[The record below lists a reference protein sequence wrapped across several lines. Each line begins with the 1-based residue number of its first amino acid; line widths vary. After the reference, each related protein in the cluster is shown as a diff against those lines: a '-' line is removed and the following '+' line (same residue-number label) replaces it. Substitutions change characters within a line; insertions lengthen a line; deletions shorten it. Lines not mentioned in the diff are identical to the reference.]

1 MIRPLLLAAALA
13 SSAAM
18 AQAPR
23 TTTTISIA
31 QADTMMAA
39 AVKEAEARKVALA
52 IVVVDE
58 AGRIVLARRMD
69 GALPHAFEL
78 AKRKAMTAALIRAS
92 TTAAQ
97 EGFAKGD
104 HTLLAIDNMLPIA
117 GGLPVKHGARTIGAI
132 GASGS
137 PPATDEAVVQA
148 GLAALRN

>member
-1 MIRPLLLAAALA
+1 MLKPFLLALALA
-13 SSAAM
+13 APAA
-18 AQAPR
+18 AQAPY
-23 TTTTISIA
+23 TTTTISVA
-31 QADTMMAA
+31 QADAMMAA
-39 AVKEAEARKVALA
+39 AVKEAEARNVALA
-52 IVVVDE
+52 IIVVDE

-78 AKRKAMTAALIRAS
+78 AKRKAMTAALIRAPS
-92 TTAAQ
+92 AAAAD
-97 EGFAKGD
+97 GFAKGD

-117 GGLPVKHGARTIGAI
+117 GGLPVKDGAKTIGAI